1 MSTELREERLRNLSP
16 AKRAFLLQALRQK
29 GAQRP
34 EKPRITPRGTAGPA
48 LLSFAQRRL
57 WFLDQIAPGGA
68 TYNIAFAVRL
78 EGALDP
84 AALAA
89 SLSAVVRRHEV
100 LRSTFSVQG
109 DEPVQHV
116 RAAVPVPLPR
126 IDLEALPPGPRETE
140 RERLAAHE
148 ASLPFDLTVGPLLR
162 AWLLRLEPQL
172 HVVLLTFHHIVSDG
186 WSVEVFVREMAAFYL
201 AIPQGR
207 MPDLPELPVQ
217 YADFAEWQ
225 REWVQGEIR
234 EAQLAWWR
242 ERLAGAPDV
251 LNLPTDYPRP
261 AIQTHRGA
269 LLHRRIRAGLRAPIA
284 ALAHSRGATAFMVL
298 FAGFQ
303 VLLWRWTAQQDLV
316 VGTPIANRTRPEV
329 QDLIGF
335 FVNTLALRTDLSGDP
350 PFHTLLERTR
360 EAVLGA
366 YDHQDL
372 PFEMLLEELGIERD
386 LSRTPL
392 VQALFLLQNAPAT
405 SLDPPGLRLSLLPS
419 HSGTSKLDITLS
431 LEEDGEA
438 FHAALEHSTEL
449 FDATTMFRLLDQYG
463 RLLEAIAAN
472 PGLRVSELPLLGEGE
487 RWQLLGEWNDTAVAR
502 AEGGGT
508 LYGLFAAQAAR
519 TPGAEAL
526 VFEGER
532 LTYREL
538 ERRAGALAR
547 RLRFLGVGPETV
559 VGVLLDRSLEMV
571 VSLYG
576 VLQAGAAYLPLEPG
590 HPLER
595 LALLLE
601 DARPALVLSR
611 ADLVSLLPEG
621 MAKVELLE
629 PGAPGE
635 AEPLSPVDWDAT
647 LAYVIYTSGS
657 TGRPKGAM
665 VPHAGIRNRLL
676 WMQAAYGLE
685 GTDRVLQKTPFGF
698 DVSVWELFWPLTVG
712 ACLVVARPE
721 GHRDSAYVA
730 ELIGRE
736 RITTLHFVPS
746 MLRVF
751 LEEPDL
757 SACRSLRRVICSG
770 EALSAELVERFRR
783 RLGHAELH
791 NLYGPTEASVDV
803 TSWACPREGAVRA
816 VPIGRPVSNTS
827 IHVLDE
833 AFGIVPLG
841 GPGELF
847 IGGVQLARGYLAQ
860 PALTAERFVPDPFS
874 EEPGARLYR
883 TGDRVRRLS
892 DGAVDY
898 LGRLDFQV
906 KIRGFRIELGE
917 VEAGLAAHPAVRD
930 AVALA
935 RPDGHGGS
943 RLVAWI
949 VPRAAPAPTP
959 VELREHLLR
968 RLPEPMVPTAF
979 VFLEALPLT
988 GSGKVDCKA
997 LPDPEAGRSGDPA
1010 GEVPRDAL
1018 EKLLAEVWTEVL
1030 GLDRVGIDDSFFVVG
1045 GDSISALRVVNGL
1058 SERGL
1063 TLAFQEVYRHP
1074 TLRQLADWIRTS
1086 QPEAVAALG
1095 LDEAEDEED
1104 LAFLLAELEQ
1114 LSEEETRA
1122 LLSAKRQSL
1131 EENA

>member
-16 AKRAFLLQALRQK
+16 AKRVLLLQALRQK
-29 GAQRP
+29 EAQGEETLRI
-34 EKPRITPRGTAGPA
+34 PRRGTAGPA
-48 LLSFAQRRL
+48 RLSFAQRRL

-78 EGALDP
+78 EGALNP
-84 AALAA
+84 AALSA

-116 RAAVPVPLPR
+116 RTTVPVPFPR
-126 IDLEALPPGPRETE
+126 IDLAALPPGAREAE
-140 RERLAAHE
+140 SERLAAWE
-148 ASLPFDLTVGPLLR
+148 AAVPFDLTAGPLLR
-162 AWLLRLEPQL
+162 AWLLRLDPRL
-172 HVVLLTFHHIVSDG
+172 HVALLTFHHIVSDG
-186 WSVEVFVREMAAFYL
+186 WSVEVFVREMTAFYASFL
-201 AIPQGR
+201 QGL
-207 MPDLPELPVQ
+207 MPPLPELPIQ

-225 REWVQGEIR
+225 REWLQGEIL
-234 EAQLAWWR
+234 EGQLGWWR

-251 LNLPTDYPRP
+251 LELPTDSPRP

-269 LLHRRIRAGLRAPIA
+269 PLHRRIGAGLRAPIT
-284 ALAHSRGATAFMVL
+284 ALAHGRGSTAFMVL
-298 FAGFQ
+298 FASFQ
-303 VLLWRWTAQQDLV
+303 ALLRRWTAQQDLL

-329 QDLIGF
+329 QDLVGF

-350 PFHTLLERTR
+350 PFHILLERTR
-360 EAVLGA
+360 ETVLGA

-392 VQALFLLQNAPAT
+392 VQALFLLQNAPAVAQNP
-405 SLDPPGLRLSLLPS
+405 SGLRLSLQAT
-419 HSGTSKLDITLS
+419 HSGTSKFDITLG
-431 LEEDGEA
+431 LEEDGES

-449 FDATTMFRLLDQYG
+449 FDATTMLRLLEQYG

-487 RWQLLGEWNDTAVAR
+487 RWQLLGEWNDTAVTWE
-502 AEGGGT
+502 EGEGT
-508 LYGLFAAQAAR
+508 LYELFAAQAAR
-519 TPGAEAL
+519 TPDAEAL

-538 ERRAGALAR
+538 EQRASALAR
-547 RLRFLGVGPETV
+547 RLCALGVGQDAV

-571 VSLYG
+571 VALYG
-576 VLQAGAAYLPLEPG
+576 VLQAGAAYLPLEPT
-590 HPLER
+590 HPRER
-595 LALLLE
+595 LALVLE

-611 ADLVSLLPEG
+611 AGRADLLPEG
-621 MAKVELLE
+621 VVRIELLE
-629 PGAPGE
+629 PGAPGA
-635 AEPLSPVDWDAT
+635 AEPLPPSAGAT
-647 LAYVIYTSGS
+647 GLAYVIYTSGS

-676 WMQAAYGLE
+676 WMQAAYGLDS
-685 GTDRVLQKTPFGF
+685 TDRVLQKTPFGF

-746 MLRVF
+746 MLRLF

-770 EALSAELVERFRR
+770 EALSADLVERFRR
-783 RLGHAELH
+783 KLGHAGLH

-803 TSWACPREGAVRA
+803 TSWACPRERGVRV

-833 AFGIVPLG
+833 AFGIVPPG

-847 IGGVQLARGYLAQ
+847 IGGVQLARGYLSR
-860 PALTAERFVPDPFS
+860 PALTAERFVPNPFAT
-874 EEPGARLYR
+874 EPGARLYR
-883 TGDRVRRLS
+883 TGDRVRRLA

-959 VELREHLLR
+959 LELREHLLR

-988 GSGKVDCKA
+988 GSGKVDRKA
-997 LPDPEAGRSGDPA
+997 LPDPEVGRSGDPT
-1010 GEVPRDAL
+1010 GEAPRDAL
-1018 EKLLAEVWTEVL
+1018 ETLLAEVWAEVL

-1058 SERGL
+1058 RDRGL
-1063 TLAFQEVYRHP
+1063 VLAFQEVYRHP

-1086 QPEAVAALG
+1086 QPETVEALSQEEG
-1095 LDEAEDEED
+1095 DDEED

-1114 LSEEETRA
+1114 LSDEETRA